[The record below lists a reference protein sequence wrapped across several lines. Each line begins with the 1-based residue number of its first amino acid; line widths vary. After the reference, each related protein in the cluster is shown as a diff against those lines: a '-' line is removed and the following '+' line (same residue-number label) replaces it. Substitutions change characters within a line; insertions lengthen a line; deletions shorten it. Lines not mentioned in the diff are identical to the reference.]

1 MANDEGFNYIL
12 TVVAY
17 ALTGFYRTICC
28 QRLKVSG
35 VGCQGKEVLDTHMK
49 LGQNGI
55 VSFPIRLAVFL
66 AGGWAET

>member
-35 VGCQGKEVLDTHMK
+35 VGCQGKEVLDTRMK
-49 LGQNGI
+49 LHGMTNDD
-55 VSFPIRLAVFL
+55 
-66 AGGWAET
+66 